1 MSSHSL
7 PAAASRCPVVN
18 GTAFGPLGA
27 AECRDPMPWLRA
39 AQHSAPVFFMPRYD
53 MWCVIRYED
62 VIEVLRDPVT
72 YSSRK
77 TINLDKLPPDLL
89 SAFPDGPPDRVLVS
103 LDPPGHTRLRGLAQ
117 KAFTPKPD
125 WLGFG
130 GTDKLRDFVS
140 GSDRMI
146 RHMSAFLQAM
156 AIEQA
161 GFADASMGATML
173 LREAARPGCR
183 FPIRR
188 LVVASGGGFVPDN
201 EERRRLLSYDGTPE
215 AMRAILRANFH
226 DPAWAQ
232 DDAYVKRRVEASLAP
247 GAREAIA
254 AARLKPPTVPP
265 RADSL
270 PHARHGRCR
279 GQTPPPRLPRG
290 AGPHPRCQ
298 DRGPGWRGPPAQ
310 HREGRRV

>member
-1 MSSHSL
+1 MSGDHE
-7 PAAASRCPVVN
+7 PVRSRYLDV
-18 GTAFGPLGA
+18 GG
-27 AECRDPMPWLRA
+27 
-39 AQHSAPVFFMPRYD
+39 
-53 MWCVIRYED
+53 IRTHY
-62 VIEVLRDPVT
+62 
-72 YSSRK
+72 
-77 TINLDKLPPDLL
+77 LD
-89 SAFPDGPPDRVLVS
+89 AGDGPPVVLLHSGEFGGSAELCWEFNIGPLARDFRVI
-103 LDPPGHTRLRGLAQ
+103 A
-117 KAFTPKPD
+117 PD

-161 GFADASMGATML
+161 DFAGASMGATML

-247 GAREAIA
+247 GAWEAIA

-265 RADSL
+265 RSDF
-270 PHARHGRCR
+270 
-279 GQTPPPRLPRG
+279 GQPDTIAYERIPYPTLAMAGAEDKLRLPGYHEALGRIPDARIVVLAE
-290 AGPHPRCQ
+290 AGHLLNIEKAGEFNGLVRQ
-298 DRGPGWRGPPAQ
+298 FLVAGDAGGEADG
-310 HREGRRV
+310 

>member
-1 MSSHSL
+1 VSGDHE
-7 PAAASRCPVVN
+7 PVRSRYLDV
-18 GTAFGPLGA
+18 GG
-27 AECRDPMPWLRA
+27 
-39 AQHSAPVFFMPRYD
+39 
-53 MWCVIRYED
+53 IRTHY
-62 VIEVLRDPVT
+62 
-72 YSSRK
+72 
-77 TINLDKLPPDLL
+77 LD
-89 SAFPDGPPDRVLVS
+89 AGDGPPVVLLHSGEFGGSAELCWEFNIGPLARDFRVI
-103 LDPPGHTRLRGLAQ
+103 A
-117 KAFTPKPD
+117 PD

-161 GFADASMGATML
+161 DFAGASMGATML

-247 GAREAIA
+247 GAWEAIA

-265 RADSL
+265 RSDF
-270 PHARHGRCR
+270 
-279 GQTPPPRLPRG
+279 GQPDTIAYERIPYPTLAMAGAEDKLRLPGYHEALGRIPDARIVVLAG
-290 AGPHPRCQ
+290 AGHLLNIEKAG
-298 DRGPGWRGPPAQ
+298 DFNDLV
-310 HREGRRV
+310 REFLLAGDAGG

>member
-1 MSSHSL
+1 
-7 PAAASRCPVVN
+7 
-18 GTAFGPLGA
+18 
-27 AECRDPMPWLRA
+27 
-39 AQHSAPVFFMPRYD
+39 
-53 MWCVIRYED
+53 
-62 VIEVLRDPVT
+62 
-72 YSSRK
+72 
-77 TINLDKLPPDLL
+77 
-89 SAFPDGPPDRVLVS
+89 
-103 LDPPGHTRLRGLAQ
+103 
-117 KAFTPKPD
+117 
-125 WLGFG
+125 
-130 GTDKLRDFVS
+130 
-140 GSDRMI
+140 MI

-161 GFADASMGATML
+161 DFAGASMGATML

-247 GAREAIA
+247 GAWEAIA

-265 RADSL
+265 RSDF
-270 PHARHGRCR
+270 
-279 GQTPPPRLPRG
+279 GQPDTIAYERIPYPTLAMAGAEDKLRLPGYHEALGRIPDARIVVLAG
-290 AGPHPRCQ
+290 AGHLLNIEKAGEFN
-298 DRGPGWRGPPAQ
+298 DLV
-310 HREGRRV
+310 REFLLAGDAGG

>member
-1 MSSHSL
+1 VSGDHE
-7 PAAASRCPVVN
+7 PVRSRYLDV
-18 GTAFGPLGA
+18 GG
-27 AECRDPMPWLRA
+27 
-39 AQHSAPVFFMPRYD
+39 
-53 MWCVIRYED
+53 IRTHY
-62 VIEVLRDPVT
+62 
-72 YSSRK
+72 
-77 TINLDKLPPDLL
+77 LD
-89 SAFPDGPPDRVLVS
+89 AGDGPPVVLLHSGEFGGSAELCWEFNIGPLARDFRVI
-103 LDPPGHTRLRGLAQ
+103 A
-117 KAFTPKPD
+117 PD

-161 GFADASMGATML
+161 DFAGASMGATML

-247 GAREAIA
+247 GAWEAIA

-265 RADSL
+265 RSDF
-270 PHARHGRCR
+270 
-279 GQTPPPRLPRG
+279 GQPDTIAYERIPYPTLAVAGAEDKLRLPGYHEALGRIPDARIVVLAE
-290 AGPHPRCQ
+290 AGHLLNIEKA
-298 DRGPGWRGPPAQ
+298 GEFNGLV
-310 HREGRRV
+310 REFLLAGNAGG

>member
-1 MSSHSL
+1 VSGDHE
-7 PAAASRCPVVN
+7 PVRSRYLDV
-18 GTAFGPLGA
+18 GG
-27 AECRDPMPWLRA
+27 
-39 AQHSAPVFFMPRYD
+39 
-53 MWCVIRYED
+53 IRTHY
-62 VIEVLRDPVT
+62 
-72 YSSRK
+72 
-77 TINLDKLPPDLL
+77 LD
-89 SAFPDGPPDRVLVS
+89 AGDGPPVVLLHSGEFGGGAELCWEFNVGPLARDFRVI
-103 LDPPGHTRLRGLAQ
+103 A
-117 KAFTPKPD
+117 PD

-161 GFADASMGATML
+161 DFAGASMGATML

-247 GAREAIA
+247 GAWEAIA

-265 RADSL
+265 RSDF
-270 PHARHGRCR
+270 
-279 GQTPPPRLPRG
+279 GQPDTIAYERIPYPTLAMAGAEDKLRLPGYHEALGRIPDARIVVLAG
-290 AGPHPRCQ
+290 AGHLLNIEKAG
-298 DRGPGWRGPPAQ
+298 DFNDLV
-310 HREGRRV
+310 REFLLAGDAGG

>member
-1 MSSHSL
+1 VSGDHE
-7 PAAASRCPVVN
+7 PVRSRYLDV
-18 GTAFGPLGA
+18 GG
-27 AECRDPMPWLRA
+27 
-39 AQHSAPVFFMPRYD
+39 
-53 MWCVIRYED
+53 IRTHY
-62 VIEVLRDPVT
+62 
-72 YSSRK
+72 
-77 TINLDKLPPDLL
+77 LD
-89 SAFPDGPPDRVLVS
+89 AGDGPPVVLLHSGEFGGSAELCWEFNIGPLARDFRVI
-103 LDPPGHTRLRGLAQ
+103 A
-117 KAFTPKPD
+117 PD

-161 GFADASMGATML
+161 DFAGASMGATML

-247 GAREAIA
+247 GAWEAIA

-265 RADSL
+265 RSDF
-270 PHARHGRCR
+270 
-279 GQTPPPRLPRG
+279 GQPDTIAYERIPYPTLAMAGAEDKLRLPGYHEALGRIPDARIVVLAE
-290 AGPHPRCQ
+290 AGHLLNIEKAGEFNGLVRQ
-298 DRGPGWRGPPAQ
+298 FLVAGDAGGEADG
-310 HREGRRV
+310 